1 MTAITPRT
9 PRVRIPDLGP
19 RGEGWVVLQAGLLV
33 AVLATGMA
41 GPFSAAPVRASGAL
55 AGLAVI
61 AGGIALIAG
70 GIVALRR

>member
-1 MTAITPRT
+1 
-9 PRVRIPDLGP
+9 LF
-19 RGEGWVVLQAGLLV
+19 V